1 MSSPPVLPDGW
12 RLVALQSVGSTND
25 EAARLAD
32 AGAAEGTVV
41 WAREQTGGR
50 GRRGRAWA
58 SPVGNLYTSTIL
70 RPDCPAVR
78 AAELGFVSALA
89 VADIVPS
96 GRAVRVKWPNDV
108 LVDGGKVAGI
118 LLESAIG
125 QASSQSGVVQHVIAG
140 IGINVGFAPR
150 LPDMRYPGAALGGS
164 VEEALEAFTAA
175 LARRLAEWRREGFEV
190 VRRHWLAKAG
200 PLGTEV
206 DVKLGDELVR
216 GRFGGVDHEGALLL
230 ETSSG
235 PRRIVSGELLG
246 RAA

>member
-1 MSSPPVLPDGW
+1 VSSAPVLPDGW
-12 RLVALQSVGSTND
+12 RLVALDSVVSTND

-32 AGAAEGTVV
+32 AGAPEGTVV

-50 GRRGRAWA
+50 GRRGRVWA

-70 RPDCPAVR
+70 RPDCPAAR

-89 VADIVPS
+89 VADIVPV
-96 GRAVRVKWPNDV
+96 GRAVRLKWPNDV

-118 LLESAIG
+118 LLESAI
-125 QASSQSGVVQHVIAG
+125 SQTGAVQHVVAG
-140 IGINVGFAPR
+140 IGINIGFAPQA
-150 LPDMRYPGAALGGS
+150 PDMRYPGAALGGS
-164 VEEALEAFTAA
+164 VEAALEAFTAA
-175 LARRLAEWRREGFEV
+175 LVARLSRWRRDGFEQ
-190 VRRHWLAKAG
+190 VRTAWLAKAG
-200 PLGTEV
+200 PIGAEV
-206 DVKLGDELVR
+206 DVRLGEELVR
-216 GRFGGVDHEGALLL
+216 GRFKGLDGEGALLL